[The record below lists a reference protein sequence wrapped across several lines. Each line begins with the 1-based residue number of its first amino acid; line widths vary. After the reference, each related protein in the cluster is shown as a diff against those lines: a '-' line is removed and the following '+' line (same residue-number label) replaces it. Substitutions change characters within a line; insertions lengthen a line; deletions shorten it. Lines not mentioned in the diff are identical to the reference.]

1 MISLIQTVVNGS
13 EEPQYSAISP
23 SRSFYS
29 LEKTFSFGAN
39 SGSRTRTTSFNV
51 GVISNH
57 LNYLYS
63 KSAFFRKGGARTHN
77 LSLAGK
83 RFAQRQLGRMLFLKL
98 LFLLLAASTG
108 IEPVKYAGQSGGPYP
123 LGYEAICWFGY
134 SRPITPSG
142 HASSEGLYISSI
154 VVLLLVLWVLDGDTC
169 CLDIR
174 QTKLSPFNLN
184 IFFVSKRTMFL
195 VFLQFYG

>member
-1 MISLIQTVVNGS
+1 MIFAVCFPQTYKYILTLWLTIANLPSIRASQLIYIAQCRNC
-13 EEPQYSAISP
+13 
-23 SRSFYS
+23 
-29 LEKTFSFGAN
+29 
-39 SGSRTRTTSFNV
+39 
-51 GVISNH
+51 
-57 LNYLYS
+57 
-63 KSAFFRKGGARTHN
+63 AFFRKGGARTHN
-77 LSLAGK
+77 LSLFEK
-83 RFAQRQLGRMLFLKL
+83 CFTQRQLGRMLFLKL

-108 IEPVKYAGQSGGPYP
+108 IEPVKWRIQSPLPYP
-123 LGYEAICWFGY
+123 LGYKAICWFGY

-169 CLDIR
+169 YLDIR

-195 VFLQFYG
+195 VFLQFQVKQHPSDR

>member
-1 MISLIQTVVNGS
+1 MH
-13 EEPQYSAISP
+13 
-23 SRSFYS
+23 
-29 LEKTFSFGAN
+29 FGAN
-39 SGSRTRTTSFNV
+39 SGIWTRTTSFNV
-51 GVISNH
+51 GGISDP

-108 IEPVKYAGQSGGPYP
+108 IEPVKYVGQSDGPYP

-134 SRPITPSG
+134 SRPITRPG

-154 VVLLLVLWVLDGDTC
+154 VILLLVLWVLDGDTC
-169 CLDIR
+169 YLDIR

-184 IFFVSKRTMFL
+184 IFFVTKSTNW
-195 VFLQFYG
+195 

>member
-1 MISLIQTVVNGS
+1 MN
-13 EEPQYSAISP
+13 
-23 SRSFYS
+23 
-29 LEKTFSFGAN
+29 SFGAN
-39 SGSRTRTTSFNV
+39 SGSWTRTTSFNV
-51 GVISNH
+51 GGVSNP
-57 LNYLYS
+57 LNHLYS

-77 LSLAGK
+77 LSLLVK
-83 RFAQRQLGRMLFLKL
+83 CFTQRQPVRMLFLKL

-108 IEPVKYAGQSGGPYP
+108 VEPVKYAGQSGGPYP

-134 SRPITPSG
+134 SRPITLSG

-154 VVLLLVLWVLDGDTC
+154 VVLLLVLWVLNGDTC
-169 CLDIR
+169 YLDIR

-195 VFLQFYG
+195 VFLQFPVKQHPSDR